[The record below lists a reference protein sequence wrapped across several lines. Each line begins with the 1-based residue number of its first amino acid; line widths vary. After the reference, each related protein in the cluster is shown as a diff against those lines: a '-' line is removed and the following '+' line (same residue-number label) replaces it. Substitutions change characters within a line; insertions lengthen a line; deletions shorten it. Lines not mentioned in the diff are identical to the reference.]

1 MTEQSGAVREA
12 HVGDSIRRARL
23 DGGLT
28 LRQVAAGVGVSVG
41 TMSAIENGKVAL
53 TVARLHLIAELLG
66 VAPSRL
72 LLAPRD
78 PATEPAPA
86 STAQDWRVF
95 ADLPLDPVLG
105 AAIDVFHDTG
115 YHGATMRMIA
125 TQADISVAGIYHH
138 HRSKQ
143 SLLVALVDLVMSD
156 LTWRVRAAE
165 ASGSTSVDRF
175 SRVVEALALFHA
187 VRGDVAFI
195 VATEAR
201 SLEEPQRTRIAESR
215 HAVQRLLEDAAVR
228 CADEGTFRTPTL
240 HNTARAVATMCMAL
254 PHWYDPRGPQ
264 TPAEIATEYA
274 ALALAMMHH
283 DPGAVQPD

>member
-1 MTEQSGAVREA
+1 MTEQQGAVREA
-12 HVGDSIRRARL
+12 HVGASIRRTRL

-41 TMSAIENGKVAL
+41 TMSAIENGKVSL
-53 TVARLHLIAELLG
+53 TVARLHRIAELLG

-78 PATEPAPA
+78 PGAEQPP
-86 STAQDWRVF
+86 SSVAQDWRAF
-95 ADLPLDPVLG
+95 AELPLNPVLK

-125 TQADISVAGIYHH
+125 THADISVAGIYHYY
-138 HRSKQ
+138 RSKQ
-143 SLLVALVDLVMSD
+143 SLLVALVELVMSD
-156 LTWRVRAAE
+156 LTWRVHAAE
-165 ASGSTSVDRF
+165 GSGATSVERF
-175 SRVVEALALFHA
+175 ARMVEALALFHA

-195 VATEAR
+195 VATETR
-201 SLEEPQRTRIAESR
+201 SLEEPERTDIAESR
-215 HAVQRLLEDAAVR
+215 HAVQRLLEDAAGR
-228 CADEGTFRTPTL
+228 CVTEGSFRTPAL
-240 HNTARAVATMCMAL
+240 HNTARAIATMCMAL
-254 PHWYDPRGPQ
+254 PYWYSSGGPQ

-283 DPGAVQPD
+283 DPDRVQPD